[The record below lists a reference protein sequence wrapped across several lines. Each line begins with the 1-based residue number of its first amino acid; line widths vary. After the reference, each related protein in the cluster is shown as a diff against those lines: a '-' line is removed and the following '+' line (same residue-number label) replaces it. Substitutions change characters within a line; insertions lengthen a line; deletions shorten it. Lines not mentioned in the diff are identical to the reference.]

1 MARASL
7 GSLLAEDG
15 PTPRPRAAIQPDRS
29 ALRPVPVPDLELRQI
44 DDRPPLGLGL
54 VSVSVLLHAGLAVAI
69 VVVPILAAE
78 SLPEAASGVQVF
90 FAEPLTVAP
99 PPPPPA
105 PAVNVKRA
113 PSVPTPT
120 ETPALTPPLE
130 TPEQIVPEEAAGL
143 DTGGDAEGGV
153 EGGAASGVVGAIVGG
168 LPQEVP
174 PPPPVHVGHGVR
186 EPVKVKHVDPV
197 YPEIAARAMVQG
209 NVVVELQ
216 VSPQGRVTDAQ
227 IVKGI
232 PLLNEAAL
240 QAVRQWVYT
249 PTLVDGVPVRLI
261 MTVTVRFRIT

>member
-1 MARASL
+1 MPERRS
-7 GSLLAEDG
+7 S
-15 PTPRPRAAIQPDRS
+15 PPRS
-29 ALRPVPVPDLELRQI
+29 ALRPVPVPELELRQI
-44 DDRPPLGLGL
+44 DDRSPLRLGL
-54 VSVSVLLHAGLAVAI
+54 VSASVLLHAGLAIAT

-78 SLPEAASGVQVF
+78 SLPEAASGVRVF

-113 PSVPTPT
+113 PRAPTPI

-130 TPEQIVPEEAAGL
+130 TPEQIVPEQAASLDTAAG
-143 DTGGDAEGGV
+143 AEGGV
-153 EGGAASGVVGAIVGG
+153 EGGAPGGVVGAIVGS
-168 LPQEVP
+168 LPQEAP
-174 PPPPVHVGHGVR
+174 PSPPVHVGHGVR
-186 EPVKVKHVDPV
+186 EPVKVKNVDPV
-197 YPEIAARAMVQG
+197 YPVIAARAMVQG

-261 MTVTVRFRIT
+261 MTVTVRFRIQ